1 MTKISIEKILER
13 DFGNNILS
21 LRDLL
26 KLIIKRKKNKNK
38 IRESIFIE
46 DLTKN

>member
-1 MTKISIEKILER
+1 MTKISIEKIMER

-26 KLIIKRKKNKNK
+26 KLIIKRKKNK